1 MTEQNE
7 RSTGKTFTEEIDI
20 AASQLLE
27 KVKSLLAEGN
37 VRQLRIKAAGGEIIL
52 ETPLTVGAIG
62 GGAIVLAA
70 PWLAIIG
77 AIAGLVTRVKVEIV
91 RAGAGGDEAGNDQT
105 GVSDS
110 TATGTKAGGHSQP

>member
-7 RSTGKTFTEEIDI
+7 KSTGKTFTEEIDI

-37 VRQLRIKAAGGEIIL
+37 VRQLRIKAAGGEVIL

-77 AIAGLVTRVKVEIV
+77 AIAGLVTRLKVEIV
-91 RAGAGGDEAGNDQT
+91 RDGTGGVEAKTEQAAAADSNATAMKAAGDAQA
-105 GVSDS
+105 
-110 TATGTKAGGHSQP
+110 